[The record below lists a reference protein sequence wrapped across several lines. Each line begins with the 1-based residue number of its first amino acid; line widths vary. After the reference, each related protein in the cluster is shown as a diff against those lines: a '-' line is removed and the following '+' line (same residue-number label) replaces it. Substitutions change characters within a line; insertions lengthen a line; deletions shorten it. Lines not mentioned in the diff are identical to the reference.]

1 LGVDV
6 GLIAHPVP
14 GKPKAAA
21 LCAAFIAGAPK
32 SATGHVFYGVKD
44 TNAHAW
50 KKVLASGEPYY
61 FIDNSYFDAVRVG
74 SSSTEGGQFRVT
86 RNAIQLQGAR
96 QRRSDGKR
104 WAALGVEILP
114 WEDRIRGYWLAI
126 EQSDV
131 FMKFS
136 AHEPRWYFNTIR
148 NLQATG
154 EPVKVRPWNPD
165 KTKIQKA
172 LHADLEGARAVVTH
186 SSAAA
191 ITGAIAG
198 VPFVVS
204 PESAVYG
211 MEPNERLHFMQVL
224 ADNQYT
230 TEELR
235 SGFAWA
241 MIHET
246 ERSE

>member
-1 LGVDV
+1 M
-6 GLIAHPVP
+6 GLTAWPVP

-21 LCAAFIAGAPK
+21 LCAAFVAGAPK
-32 SATGHVFYGVKD
+32 SATGHVFFGVKD
-44 TNAHAW
+44 TNVAAW

-61 FIDNSYFDAVRVG
+61 FIDNSYFDAVRGGAVAD
-74 SSSTEGGQFRVT
+74 GGQYRVT
-86 RNAIQLQGAR
+86 RNAIQLRDAR

-104 WAALGVEILP
+104 WAALGIEIQP

-126 EQSDV
+126 EQSDI
-131 FMKFS
+131 FMKYS
-136 AHEPRWYFNTIR
+136 AREPRWYFNTIR

-165 KTKIQKA
+165 KTKIQKT

-204 PESAVYG
+204 PESAIYG
-211 MEPNERLHFMQVL
+211 MEPNERFHFMRVL
-224 ADNQYT
+224 AHNQFSV
-230 TEELR
+230 EELR
-235 SGFAWA
+235 SGFSWA